1 MQTGRLIVAKF
12 NVGEKVR
19 VRDAHPMGHLRTPR
33 YIMGKAGVV
42 ERICG
47 EFGNPEDL
55 AFGRD
60 GTPKQSLYRVR
71 FAQRDVWQGYDDGAA
86 DTVDVEL
93 YEHWLEPMAAKHGDA
108 Q

>member
-1 MQTGRLIVAKF
+1 MAKF
-12 NVGEKVR
+12 DVGETVR
-19 VRDAHPMGHLRTPR
+19 VREAHPMGHLRTPR

-42 ERICG
+42 EQCCG

-55 AFGRD
+55 AFGRN
-60 GTPKQSLYRVR
+60 GTPRQALYRVR
-71 FAQRDVWQGYDDGAA
+71 FAQSDVWQNYDDGAA

-93 YEHWLEPMAAKHGDA
+93 YEHWLEPMAAQHGDA

>member
-1 MQTGRLIVAKF
+1 MVKY
-12 NVGEKVR
+12 NVGETVR
-19 VRDAHPMGHLRTPR
+19 VRAAYPMGHLRTPR

-60 GTPKQSLYRVR
+60 GMPKQSLYRVR
-71 FAQRDVWQGYDDGAA
+71 FAQRDVWQGYDDSAA
-86 DTVDVEL
+86 DTIDLEL
-93 YEHWLEPMAAKHGDA
+93 FEHWLEPTTTQTGES